1 MSKEIINRV
10 TNSKLVTID
19 LEDYYPKGERHLL
32 DIKNWLHEEL
42 FLKEKD
48 FRASI
53 NDFDWTKFNDGYVAV
68 FCSSGAIIPTWAYL
82 LIATKLK
89 DNCIINIVGNLD
101 FLENFIFLDLVNSI
115 DLAKYDGKAIVIK
128 GCSKKNIPLDAYSQL
143 INRLKPIAKR
153 IMFGEACS
161 TVPLYKKEN

>member
-10 TNSKLVTID
+10 ANSKIITID
-19 LEDYYPKGERHLL
+19 LEDYYPNGQRHLL
-32 DIKNWLHEEL
+32 DIKNWLYKGLVLRE
-42 FLKEKD
+42 KE
-48 FRASI
+48 FRSFVE
-53 NDFDWTKFNDGYVAV
+53 NFDWAKFNDDYVAV

-89 DNCIINIVGNLD
+89 DNCVMNIVGDLD
-101 FLENFIFLDLVNSI
+101 YLEKQIFSEIIKSI
-115 DLAKYDGKAIVIK
+115 DFSNLNDKSIVIK
-128 GCSKKNIPLDAYSQL
+128 GCSKKNIPIDAYSQL

-161 TVPLYKKEN
+161 TVPLFKK

>member
-10 TNSKLVTID
+10 ANSKIITID
-19 LEDYYPKGERHLL
+19 LEDYYPEGQRHLL
-32 DIKNWLHEEL
+32 DIKNWLYKGLVLRE
-42 FLKEKD
+42 KEFRSSVDD
-48 FRASI
+48 FEWA
-53 NDFDWTKFNDGYVAV
+53 KFNNGYVAV

-89 DNCIINIVGNLD
+89 DNCITNIIGNLD
-101 FLENFIFLDLVNSI
+101 YLENYIFSDIIKSI
-115 DLAKYDGKAIVIK
+115 DFSIFIDKAIVIK
-128 GCSKKNIPLDAYSQL
+128 GCSKKKIPIDAYSQL

-161 TVPLYKKEN
+161 TVPLYKK

>member
-10 TNSKLVTID
+10 TNSKIITID
-19 LEDYYPKGERHLL
+19 LEDYYPNGQRHLL
-32 DIKNWLHEEL
+32 DIKNWLYKGLVLRE
-42 FLKEKD
+42 KE
-48 FRASI
+48 FRSFVE
-53 NDFDWTKFNDGYVAV
+53 NFDWAKFNDDYVAV

-89 DNCIINIVGNLD
+89 DNCLMNIVGDLD
-101 FLENFIFLDLVNSI
+101 YLEKQIFSEIIKSI
-115 DLAKYDGKAIVIK
+115 DFSNLNDKSIVIK
-128 GCSKKNIPLDAYSQL
+128 GCSKKNIPIDAYSQL

-161 TVPLYKKEN
+161 TVPLFKK

>member
-10 TNSKLVTID
+10 TNSKIITID
-19 LEDYYPKGERHLL
+19 LEDYYPNGQRHLL
-32 DIKNWLHEEL
+32 DIKNWLYKGLVLRE
-42 FLKEKD
+42 KE
-48 FRASI
+48 FRSFVE
-53 NDFDWTKFNDGYVAV
+53 NFDWAKFNDGYVAV

-89 DNCIINIVGNLD
+89 DNCVMNIVGDLDYLEKYIFSEIIKSID
-101 FLENFIFLDLVNSI
+101 FLNFNDKS
-115 DLAKYDGKAIVIK
+115 IVIK
-128 GCSKKNIPLDAYSQL
+128 GCSKKNIPIDAYSQL

-161 TVPLYKKEN
+161 TVPLFKK

>member
-10 TNSKLVTID
+10 ANSKIITID
-19 LEDYYPKGERHLL
+19 LEDYYPNGQRHLL
-32 DIKNWLHEEL
+32 DIKNWLYKGLVLRE
-42 FLKEKD
+42 KE
-48 FRASI
+48 FRSFVE
-53 NDFDWTKFNDGYVAV
+53 NFDWAKFNDDYVAV

-89 DNCIINIVGNLD
+89 DNCVMNIVGDLD
-101 FLENFIFLDLVNSI
+101 YLEKQIFSEIIKSI
-115 DLAKYDGKAIVIK
+115 DFSNLNDKSIVIK
-128 GCSKKNIPLDAYSQL
+128 GCSKKNIPIDAYSQL

-161 TVPLYKKEN
+161 TVPLFKR